1 MSRELKQRMVDG
13 GLWAAGGRI
22 AAIASSFVLNLLLAR
37 SLAPS
42 DYGVYYVVL
51 STMIILATVGTV
63 GMDRVAV
70 RFVAARKAMGDWN
83 DVRAVIGRCLK
94 TVLAATTV
102 LCLLFY
108 LLAPWFFTQVL
119 KVPAAIALSGLMVL
133 WLFFST
139 LQRQLAE
146 TFRGLNDIRGA
157 TLFGGFRNNGI
168 LSSVLTCGAILVL
181 WASEAISL
189 ATVFT
194 TTVCTS
200 LLVVIVAAWTLRR
213 RLRAPEPSPK
223 PDTDTSFR
231 EWGTLKVLYE
241 GWPLWLAS
249 LIAVLRAQ
257 VSGWFAAG
265 FDSAEHVALF
275 AVADRFALL
284 LTAPLT
290 IVNMLLPPVVA
301 ELYAR
306 GETKR
311 MGRVV
316 QAVGGLASLP
326 CIVILAVIILAGRP
340 TLGLLFGAHYEA
352 AYLMLIVL
360 CIGQVAAIVTGSWQ
374 VVLPMTGLRRQTL
387 RISAWAMLIQVI
399 CSLIG
404 GYYAGALGV
413 AIGASAGVIVGNILG
428 MITAHR
434 HLSIWTFISVRRAV
448 LKDAVTLLTKRM
460 SGLMQARAKGG

>member
-1 MSRELKQRMVDG
+1 MSHELKQRMVDG
-13 GLWAAGGRI
+13 GLWAAGGRV
-22 AAIASSFVLNLLLAR
+22 AAIASSFVLNVVLAR
-37 SLAPS
+37 SLSPS

-51 STMIILATVGTV
+51 STMIILATVGTA

-70 RFVAARKAMGDWN
+70 RFIAARKAMGDWA

-94 TVLAATTV
+94 TVLAATAL

-108 LLAPWFFTQVL
+108 LLVPWFFNRVL
-119 KVPAAIALSGLMVL
+119 EVPAAVALSGLMVP

-139 LQRQLAE
+139 VQRQLAE

-168 LSSVLTCGAILVL
+168 LSSMLTCAAILAL
-181 WASEAISL
+181 WAWGTINL
-189 ATVFT
+189 TTVFST
-194 TTVCTS
+194 SAGTS
-200 LLVVIVAAWTLRR
+200 LLVLSIAAWTLHR
-213 RLRAPEPSPK
+213 RLRAPMPSPR
-223 PDTDTSFR
+223 PDASQGGWT
-231 EWGTLKVLYE
+231 TLRVLHE

-265 FDSAEHVALF
+265 FDSTEQVALF
-275 AVADRFALL
+275 AAADRFALL

-290 IVNMLLPPVVA
+290 IVMMLLPPVVA
-301 ELYAR
+301 ELHAR
-306 GETKR
+306 GQTRR
-311 MGRVV
+311 MERVV

-326 CIVILAVIILAGRP
+326 CIVILALIVLAGRQ

-352 AYLMLIVL
+352 AYPMLIVL

-387 RISAWAMLIQVI
+387 HISMWAMSIQAA
-399 CSLIG
+399 CSVVG
-404 GYYAGALGV
+404 GYYAGAFGV
-413 AIGASAGVIVGNILG
+413 AIGASAGAIAGNVLG
-428 MITAHR
+428 MLSAHR
-434 HLSIWTFISVRRAV
+434 HLSIWTFVSIRREV
-448 LKDAVTLLTKRM
+448 LKEATTLLSKRV
-460 SGLMQARAKGG
+460 SGLMQARPQRG